1 MLTEAWYTWHVL
13 RSELED
19 TGSLT
24 ILYHFCIC
32 LSCINGQLFTDVPY
46 LVPEYPLIQAVQA
59 PFDGPSSGPAT
70 FSGDDGWSSGG
81 AL

>member
-46 LVPEYPLIQAVQA
+46 LVPEVSPD
-59 PFDGPSSGPAT
+59 PSGPSPIRRSK
-70 FSGDDGWSSGG
+70 FRSSD
-81 AL
+81 LQW